1 MMNKHLAEVGNQV
14 NTSWPEAA
22 NALNGLE
29 QQAMLSALQELYG
42 YTFLF
47 GMAVLVLIATYH
59 FRRKLANPI
68 PTLKS
73 LYALCRIER

>member
-1 MMNKHLAEVGNQV
+1 MMNKHLAEIGNQV

-42 YTFLF
+42 STFLF
-47 GMAVLVLIATYH
+47 GMAV
-59 FRRKLANPI
+59 
-68 PTLKS
+68 
-73 LYALCRIER
+73 

>member
-1 MMNKHLAEVGNQV
+1 MRTDIASPIGDALYRSGLTGMMNKHLAEIGNQV

-47 GMAVLVLIATYH
+47 GMAYW
-59 FRRKLANPI
+59 
-68 PTLKS
+68 
-73 LYALCRIER
+73 C